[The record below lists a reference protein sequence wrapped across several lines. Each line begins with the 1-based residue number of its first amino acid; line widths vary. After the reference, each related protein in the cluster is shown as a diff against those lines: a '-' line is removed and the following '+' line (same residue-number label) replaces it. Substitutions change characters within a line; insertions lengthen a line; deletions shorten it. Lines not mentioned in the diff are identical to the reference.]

1 MSLEWFINIITNNW
15 PMLLHGAWMT
25 LVIST
30 IGTIIGALIGLVIG
44 VINTIPKM
52 NAGRVRKN
60 ALKIING
67 LLRVYVEFFRG
78 TPMIVQAMV
87 IFYGT
92 PLFMQWVEKTIGT
105 NFGFSGDMPAL
116 FAAILIVSLNTGAY
130 MAEIVRGGI
139 IGIDQGQF
147 EAARAIGMG
156 HWTTMTTVIL
166 PQVLRNI
173 LPATGNQFIMNIKDT
188 SVLNVITVTELYFQT
203 KTIAGANFRYFES
216 FFIACIIY
224 LIMTITATQILRFFE
239 RRLEGNATY
248 QMIDEAG
255 ITRPK
260 NNE

>member
-1 MSLEWFINIITNNW
+1 
-15 PMLLHGAWMT
+15 
-25 LVIST
+25 
-30 IGTIIGALIGLVIG
+30 
-44 VINTIPKM
+44 
-52 NAGRVRKN
+52 
-60 ALKIING
+60 
-67 LLRVYVEFFRG
+67 
-78 TPMIVQAMV
+78 
-87 IFYGT
+87 
-92 PLFMQWVEKTIGT
+92 
-105 NFGFSGDMPAL
+105 
-116 FAAILIVSLNTGAY
+116 

-139 IGIDQGQF
+139 IGIDKGQF

-156 HWTTMTTVIL
+156 HWTTMTTVVL

-224 LIMTITATQILRFFE
+224 LVMTITATQILRFFE